1 MKIRCPVSL
10 ILLSIIFSVSCAS
23 LSEDKANRKAQRT
36 IEKAE
41 DIHSLTILQVKMIE
55 KSQLII
61 KLINSL
67 ILTKYHHFMNQD

>member
-1 MKIRCPVSL
+1 MKKIIFSSL

-41 DIHSLTILQVKMIE
+41 KKAERTME
-55 KSQLII
+55 KAEKKAERTLD
-61 KLINSL
+61 KANR
-67 ILTKYHHFMNQD
+67 K